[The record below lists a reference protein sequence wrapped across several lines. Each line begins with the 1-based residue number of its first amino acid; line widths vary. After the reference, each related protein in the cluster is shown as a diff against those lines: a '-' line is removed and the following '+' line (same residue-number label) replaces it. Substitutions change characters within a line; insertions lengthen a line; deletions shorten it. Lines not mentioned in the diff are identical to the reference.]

1 MQATADSVGERLKLA
16 RKNAGFTQNEVSRL
30 MNMAQQNYARYESGT
45 VELNYEKMIFLC
57 KLYGVSADYLL
68 GLEDE
73 TGRNI

>member
-1 MQATADSVGERLKLA
+1 
-16 RKNAGFTQNEVSRL
+16 